1 MKNKTKRFIAFSLLH
16 FFLNGLIFT
25 TIAPARIEQRLF
37 VPPKKE
43 INRD

>member
-25 TIAPARIEQRLF
+25 TIF
-37 VPPKKE
+37 VSLESDLKISVFVKEEKK
-43 INRD
+43 